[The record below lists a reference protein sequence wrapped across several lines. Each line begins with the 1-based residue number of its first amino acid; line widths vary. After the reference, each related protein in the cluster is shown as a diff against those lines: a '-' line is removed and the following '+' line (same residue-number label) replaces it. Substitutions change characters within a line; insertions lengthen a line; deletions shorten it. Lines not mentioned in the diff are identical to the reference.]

1 MFHVKQKRAKFK
13 PGSLL
18 EYPLTEWL
26 ALCHAVS
33 TRQLHRRLVKQSEV
47 EDLSVT
53 ITLRKLD
60 TVNLNKLEPA
70 EIGSSTT
77 RYICN
82 TQTRGGKWCNVT
94 VDVKSIEPDLV
105 WVSPNGKWHISDPSV
120 GMPHEAA
127 YRNLVQ
133 ASDDGEVYCTI
144 QMYSDGSFRTDWD
157 VPKYVLESAKKIL
170 RAKAEASPKSRSP
183 KSKERATTKIT
194 KRRRRHV

>member
-1 MFHVKQKRAKFK
+1 MPASKPRKKADLTVDDSKFGFRTTVCPK
-13 PGSLL
+13 CGKINWGPG
-18 EYPLTEWL
+18 E
-26 ALCHAVS
+26 
-33 TRQLHRRLVKQSEV
+33 
-47 EDLSVT
+47 T
-53 ITLRKLD
+53 IY
-60 TVNLNKLEPA
+60 

-82 TQTRGGKWCNVT
+82 TQIRGGKWCNAT

-120 GMPHEAA
+120 GMPHETA

-157 VPKYVLESAKKIL
+157 VPKYVLEAAKKIL

-183 KSKERATTKIT
+183 KSKERTTTKKT
-194 KRRRRHV
+194 KRRRGHAKGQSIQKTPDG